1 MENTIR
7 SLFDEAVEKASS
19 KVMMEYLLDG
29 ERKALTYSE
38 TYSTVRRLAELF
50 NGAGIDS
57 RKYPVALILDN
68 CHEWIEAYLALSCT
82 AIPVVP
88 MDPKLRAAEVTYILK
103 DSATC
108 AIVTDAAHIPLLET
122 ILPDLP
128 QIKTLFFY
136 HDDNK
141 EVPAEICGRV
151 CISIAQRIMVDTKR
165 ALTKDGTYATTEP
178 AADDICAI
186 IYTSGTTGQ
195 PKGAMI
201 THENFY
207 SDVKGT
213 AQAIPIFRSS
223 DKFLIVLPL
232 FHSFS
237 FTANFLLCLN
247 CKGRMQFVRSIRT
260 VGEDMKIYS
269 PTVLMAVPLLVEKF
283 ASKIDNALRTNR
295 VLLFLQAF
303 RLRGLVK
310 HLILRSL
317 GGKLRIV
324 VTGGAPCSPE
334 IIATM
339 RQFSIPVLEGYGLTE
354 ASPVVSV
361 CPVNKVKIGTIGPA
375 LPNIEAKIDN
385 PNEQGVGELI
395 IRGPIVMKGYLN
407 RPEDTAE
414 ALIDGWL
421 HTGDLASI
429 DAEGFITIRGRKKS
443 LIVNREGK
451 NIYPEE
457 VELCIGRDDRLLD
470 IIVLG
475 YRDQQEVGE
484 KVGAIIVPNVE
495 KFVKADGTQ
504 MSEAEI
510 DSEVRAIVQTQC
522 GDLATYKHPR
532 KVEVRFEPLKR
543 TAAMKIQR
551 KVYQGQLDR
560 P

>member
-1 MENTIR
+1 
-7 SLFDEAVEKASS
+7 
-19 KVMMEYLLDG
+19 
-29 ERKALTYSE
+29 
-38 TYSTVRRLAELF
+38 
-50 NGAGIDS
+50 
-57 RKYPVALILDN
+57 
-68 CHEWIEAYLALSCT
+68 
-82 AIPVVP
+82 
-88 MDPKLRAAEVTYILK
+88 
-103 DSATC
+103 
-108 AIVTDAAHIPLLET
+108 
-122 ILPDLP
+122 
-128 QIKTLFFY
+128 
-136 HDDNK
+136 
-141 EVPAEICGRV
+141 
-151 CISIAQRIMVDTKR
+151 
-165 ALTKDGTYATTEP
+165 
-178 AADDICAI
+178 
-186 IYTSGTTGQ
+186 
-195 PKGAMI
+195 
-201 THENFY
+201 
-207 SDVKGT
+207 
-213 AQAIPIFRSS
+213 
-223 DKFLIVLPL
+223 
-232 FHSFS
+232 
-237 FTANFLLCLN
+237 
-247 CKGRMQFVRSIRT
+247 
-260 VGEDMKIYS
+260 
-269 PTVLMAVPLLVEKF
+269 
-283 ASKIDNALRTNR
+283 
-295 VLLFLQAF
+295 
-303 RLRGLVK
+303 
-310 HLILRSL
+310 
-317 GGKLRIV
+317 
-324 VTGGAPCSPE
+324 
-334 IIATM
+334 M

-414 ALIDGWL
+414 ALVDGWL

-495 KFVKADGTQ
+495 KFVKEDGTQ

>member
-7 SLFDEAVEKASS
+7 FLFDEAVRKAPS
-19 KVMMEYLLDG
+19 KTMMEHLVDG
-29 ERKALTYSE
+29 ERKALSYAE
-38 TYSTVRRLAELF
+38 TAATVRRMAELF
-50 NGAGIDS
+50 DGAGIDP

-68 CHEWIEAYLALSCT
+68 CHEWIETYLALSCT

-88 MDPKLRAAEVTYILK
+88 IDPKLRAAEVSYILK

-128 QIKTLFFY
+128 QIKSLFFH

-141 EVPAEICGRV
+141 EVPPSICDRT
-151 CISIAQRIMVDTKR
+151 CISIAQRIKIDTKR
-165 ALTKDGTYATTEP
+165 ALTSESRYATTEP
-178 AADDICAI
+178 APEDICAI

-207 SDVKGT
+207 TDVVGT
-213 AQAIPIFRSS
+213 AQAINIFRSS
-223 DKFLIVLPL
+223 DKFLLVLPL

-237 FTANFLLCLN
+237 FTANFLLCLH
-247 CKGRMQFVRSIRT
+247 CGGRLQFVRSIRT

-295 VLLFLQAF
+295 ALLLLQAF

-324 VTGGAPCSPE
+324 VTGGAPCSPD

-361 CPVNKVKIGTIGPA
+361 CPINKVKIGTIGPA

-385 PNEQGVGELI
+385 PNEHGVGELI

-407 RPEDTAE
+407 RPEDTKE

-421 HTGDLASI
+421 HTGDLASM

-470 IIVLG
+470 ILVLG

-484 KVGAIIVPNVE
+484 KVGAIIVPNAE
-495 KFVKADGTQ
+495 RFKKADGTQ
-504 MSEAEI
+504 MSETEI
-510 DSEVRAIVQTQC
+510 EAEVRAIVQTQC

-532 KVEVRFEPLKR
+532 KVDVRFEPLKR

-551 KVYQGQLDR
+551 KTYQGQLDR